1 MRCSKYLAFKN
12 NQSIK
17 RSSWVLSWLAFYWET
32 KHNDQ
37 KQLGEK
43 WVNAISQFIIHHDGK
58 SGQEPGGRKGSRSHG
73 RMLFTDHLALHSF
86 LSLFSYTCQTHLAKN
101 DTTHGGLGPPI
112 LVFNNKNKQTNDKT
126 NQTKATT
133 NNLSQVFPIGQR
145 FGDGDIFLLVNP
157 LPKWPKLVSSWQE
170 N

>member
-43 WVNAISQFIIHHDGK
+43 CVNDISQFIIHHDGK
-58 SGQEPGGRKGSRSHG
+58 SGQEPGGSNV
-73 RMLFTDHLALHSF
+73 